1 MRLIATF
8 TTRWPWW
15 LLLATFLCLPLG
27 CDCSSNGTGNDQ
39 GDAQADVAVPDV
51 DVPDANISDAR
62 PDTGSTPC
70 DEDIIVPLPPR
81 GETIVA
87 SYGISGPNA
96 MYSEWKTPG
105 QTYMHDVFVF
115 DLATCK
121 EIPVAIYERPQF
133 PATIFGTEIVWTD
146 FRFNTMQPGDI
157 HTELYSYD
165 IQTGV
170 ETRLTNSPNSK
181 GVASAIGDYL
191 VFLASDGSAPGG
203 VFSLVLWDR
212 ASDDHVLLANYGE
225 GAEGIGLSDQYVTWG
240 AFGAS
245 EKDVFIYDIQT
256 GVTTELE
263 QPGSQFVTATD
274 GDYLIFMTEETSTLY
289 HVDLYRYSTGEVTR
303 LDNNGYS
310 RMWPRL
316 KGNLALWV
324 DYGYSQATYGG
335 PRDLVAY
342 DVETG
347 ALRRV
352 TAESDT
358 YMGGTIDA
366 DWMVYSLPGSGQYMF
381 ELYAM
386 NLYRAGVLD
395 ELGHVIPE

>member
-1 MRLIATF
+1 
-8 TTRWPWW
+8 
-15 LLLATFLCLPLG
+15 
-27 CDCSSNGTGNDQ
+27 
-39 GDAQADVAVPDV
+39 
-51 DVPDANISDAR
+51 
-62 PDTGSTPC
+62 
-70 DEDIIVPLPPR
+70 
-81 GETIVA
+81 
-87 SYGISGPNA
+87 
-96 MYSEWKTPG
+96 MYSEWRTPG

-115 DLATCK
+115 GLAACE
-121 EIPVAIYERPQF
+121 EIPVAISENAQF
-133 PATIFGTEIVWTD
+133 PASIFGTEVIWTD
-146 FRFNTMQPGDI
+146 WRFNTMELGDYRAEI
-157 HTELYSYD
+157 YSYD
-165 IQTGV
+165 LLTGV
-170 ETRLTNSPNSK
+170 ETRLTDSPQSK
-181 GVASAIGDYL
+181 GVAGLHGDNILYL
-191 VFLASDGSAPGG
+191 LADDTIPSGAFQFWMWDRTTDDHVFLADY
-203 VFSLVLWDR
+203 W
-212 ASDDHVLLANYGE
+212 E
-225 GAEGIGLSDQYVTWG
+225 GAEGMGISDQYVTWG
-240 AFGAS
+240 AFGTS

-352 TAESDT
+352 TTESDI

-366 DWMVYSLPGSGQYMF
+366 DWMVYSLPGSGQYMY